1 MTSHTPHSRSSAHCS
16 FCGVGQTPATP
27 LIAGAE
33 GAICE
38 ACVKLAEQVV
48 TNWGR
53 KRTLE
58 DLHGPIPKPAT
69 IKGILDAYVIGQ
81 DLGKEI
87 LAVAVY
93 NHYKRLKHESGDSGF
108 GHLHNEV
115 ELGKSNIL
123 MIGPTGTGKTLL
135 ASTLA
140 RIVGVPFVVADA
152 TTLTQAGYVGD
163 DVEHILARLLDV
175 AEGNVGRAE
184 WGVVYIDEV
193 DKLARSPELATNTRD
208 ISGEGVQQALLRLVE
223 GAQIKVSLKGK
234 RREGNT
240 EEVTIDTRNILFIAG
255 GAFPGLE
262 KHVARRL
269 APAKNGI
276 GFHAVPVEADLRA
289 KPEELLDA
297 TQPEDL
303 RRFGLIPEFI
313 GRFPVLAPLEP
324 LDEAALIRILTE
336 PKNALVRQY
345 HRLLAY
351 EGVELE
357 FTPEALHA
365 IARKAIERETGAR
378 GLRSILEQLL
388 RKTMFEIPSRINV
401 RRCVV
406 DESAVDGREQV
417 RIVEADEEPALAD
430 AVLPAAAADSARVP
444 VEADAA
450 VSAAGIG

>member
-1 MTSHTPHSRSSAHCS
+1 MARYLNSADSSGNHCS
-16 FCGVGQTPATP
+16 FCGVEQTPATP

-48 TNWGR
+48 NNWGR
-53 KRTLE
+53 KRNLNE
-58 DLHGPIPKPAT
+58 LHGPIPKPVK
-69 IKGILDAYVIGQ
+69 IKQDLDAYVIGQ

-93 NHYKRLKHESGDSGF
+93 NHYKRLKHESGDAGF
-108 GHLHNEV
+108 GHLHHEV

-135 ASTLA
+135 ASRLA
-140 RIVGVPFVVADA
+140 RCVGVPFVVADA

-175 AEGNVGRAE
+175 AEGNVGKAE
-184 WGVVYIDEV
+184 WGIVYLDEV
-193 DKLARSPELATNTRD
+193 DKLARSPEMAANVRD

-223 GAQIKVSLKGK
+223 GAQVKVSLKGK
-234 RREGNT
+234 RRDGNA
-240 EEVTIDTRNILFIAG
+240 EEVVIDTRNILFIAG

-262 KHVARRL
+262 KHVAKRL
-269 APAKNGI
+269 APAKSGI
-276 GFHAVPVEADLRA
+276 GFHADPVDAEYKA
-289 KPEELLDA
+289 KPEELLNA

-324 LDEAALIRILTE
+324 LDEAALVRILTE

-345 HRLLAY
+345 QRLFAY
-351 EGVELE
+351 ENVELE
-357 FTPEALHA
+357 FTPAALIA
-365 IARKAIERETGAR
+365 IARKAIERDTGAR

-388 RKTMFEIPSRINV
+388 RKPMFEIPSMSGAQH
-401 RRCVV
+401 CVV
-406 DESAVDGREQV
+406 DEDAVNGTAEVRVIEQ
-417 RIVEADEEPALAD
+417 EDALAAPGQGD
-430 AVLPAAAADSARVP
+430 GGTTAISSGTSQARV
-444 VEADAA
+444 
-450 VSAAGIG
+450 AGQGG